1 MVEERRGTLGSFED
15 EEMGEEGKEVEGKL
29 TEEVGHGGIAGHFF
43 FSFLLISKIRNNEEG
58 ELLR

>member
-1 MVEERRGTLGSFED
+1 MKKW
-15 EEMGEEGKEVEGKL
+15 GEEGKEVEGKL

>member
-1 MVEERRGTLGSFED
+1 MKKW
-15 EEMGEEGKEVEGKL
+15 GEEGKKVEGKL
-29 TEEVGHGGIAGHFF
+29 TEEVGHGRIAGHFF

>member
-1 MVEERRGTLGSFED
+1 MERWGVSK
-15 EEMGEEGKEVEGKL
+15 MKKWGEKGKEVEEKL

>member
-15 EEMGEEGKEVEGKL
+15 EEEGKKVEGKL